1 MVKAFGYVYF
11 EENINR
17 AFLSDAE
24 LMGGVTGHKN
34 QQGQNGASSQLPNNA
49 SVKFDAGSNAAGAT
63 MIYL

>member
-34 QQGQNGASSQLPNNA
+34 RQGQNGASSLLPNNA

>member
-1 MVKAFGYVYF
+1 MVEAFGYVYF

-17 AFLSDAE
+17 TFLSDAE
-24 LMGGVTGHKN
+24 LMGDVTGHKN
-34 QQGQNGASSQLPNNA
+34 RQGQNGASSLLLNNT